1 MDEPCL
7 AACGGAPA
15 MSAVDPGLQAVKGHR
30 MTLASRL
37 AIALTALALAMLA
50 AGCASSSEDL
60 FPDKRTIGVPV
71 GGVGHYGSGILVTE
85 FIIDEKFRAGY
96 VEGWG
101 GGGAGDCCVL
111 LPRHVTKPI
120 AITVRWKTSH
130 DGLEKLAEHEAT
142 VPIHFA
148 VDPGEGGSGLYVHFM
163 PGHKVEVWYAGP
175 TPASGRYP
183 GPAFPRGPAPRY
195 VPLPGEKSMPSQA
208 RPR

>member
-1 MDEPCL
+1 
-7 AACGGAPA
+7 

-96 VEGWG
+96 VGGWG
-101 GGGAGDCCVL
+101 GGGAGNCCVL
-111 LPRHVTKPI
+111 LPLHITEPI
-120 AITVRWKTSH
+120 LVTVRWKTSQ
-130 DGLEKLAEHEAT
+130 DGQYRLFEHEAT

-148 VDPGEGGSGLYVHFM
+148 VEPGGSSGMYVHFL
-163 PGHKVEVWYAGP
+163 PGHLVQVWVSRAYPESAL
-175 TPASGRYP
+175 YP
-183 GPAFPRGPAPRY
+183 GPSFPRGPAPPY
-195 VPLPGEKSMPSQA
+195 IPLPGEKSMPSQA
-208 RPR
+208 KPR

>member
-1 MDEPCL
+1 MNVARRL
-7 AACGGAPA
+7 ARA
-15 MSAVDPGLQAVKGHR
+15 
-30 MTLASRL
+30 LA
-37 AIALTALALAMLA
+37 AIALVLLA

-120 AITVRWKTSH
+120 VITVRWKTSH

-148 VDPGEGGSGLYVHFM
+148 VEPGDSSGMYVHFL
-163 PGHKVEVWYAGP
+163 PGHHVEVWVSWLGP
-175 TPASGRYP
+175 PSSKYP
-183 GPAFPRGPAPRY
+183 GPAFPRGPAPPY
-195 VPLPGEKSMPSQA
+195 LPLPGEKTTPSQA
-208 RPR
+208 QPN